1 MKKILYL
8 VGFLFLVNTSQ
19 AQLESR
25 YDFGN
30 APPLLDECNAQGK
43 PTGNKFAPP
52 AGASFKI
59 TTTLID
65 GETVIATCLLY
76 GSVNNDTLEFK
87 KNEDYIN
94 YLKYNTS
101 ISAVK
106 NIENK
111 YLKYKKTEEDKKAKN
126 KEERN
131 KKEKD
136 SIYKEQPQENFKIP
150 LSEVDESKLYFLI
163 KVSDLAKFSTPFFQ
177 TWHQNRT
184 FVVGAQTNLLKIR
197 IKDFNFADQFSLATN
212 FGFRYRTNPK
222 KDNFLT
228 FITSIGISLNNL
240 DSLVAPKLPATEK
253 LNNIGSL
260 SVGLGIIKEFNKI
273 QLSFMLGKDFLSK
286 SNNKKYDWIY
296 QGKTWISFG
305 IGVGVFTNDDGK
317 KSSKTD
323 SQ

>member
-1 MKKILYL
+1 MKKLLHLI
-8 VGFLFLVNTSQ
+8 VFLLLINTVH
-19 AQLESR
+19 AQFESR

-30 APPLLDECNAQGK
+30 APPLLDECDALGK
-43 PTGNKFAPP
+43 KTGKKFAPP

-59 TTTLID
+59 TNMYNSDTAI
-65 GETVIATCLLY
+65 GTCLLY
-76 GSVNNDTLEFK
+76 GKVNSGGVELVTEND
-87 KNEDYIN
+87 IN
-94 YLKYNTS
+94 NYVKYNYQSFDDAKLTETKLAQ
-101 ISAVK
+101 IKKGVIINIKEVEK
-106 NIENK
+106 N
-111 YLKYKKTEEDKKAKN
+111 
-126 KEERN
+126 R
-131 KKEKD
+131 
-136 SIYKEQPQENFKIP
+136 S
-150 LSEVDESKLYFLI
+150 YFLI
-163 KVSDLAKFSTPFFQ
+163 KVADLTKFSTPFYQ

-197 IKDFNFADQFSLATN
+197 LKNFNFADQFSLATN

-305 IGVGVFTNDDGK
+305 IGIGIFTNDDGK
-317 KSSKTD
+317 KSSMTD
-323 SQ
+323 KQTN